1 MTYRVLI
8 VEDDPFI
15 ALDLETTM
23 EEAGFEVLGPVA
35 STVEA
40 MKILNTCRQDPDCA
54 LIDFYITGGTSEAI
68 ARELSHRDVPLIVV
82 TGNKTDALESL
93 DDFADLVRS
102 KPVAPARI
110 VRDVQKA
117 VST

>member
-23 EEAGFEVLGPVA
+23 EDAGFEVLGPVA
-35 STVEA
+35 SAVEA
-40 MKILNTCRQDPDCA
+40 MRILNTCREDPDCA
-54 LIDFYITGGTSEAI
+54 LIDFYITGGTSESI
-68 ARELSHRDVPLIVV
+68 ARELSERDVPLIVV
-82 TGNKTDALESL
+82 TGNRDDAMKSLE
-93 DDFADLVRS
+93 DFTDLVRC

-110 VRDVQKA
+110 VRDVRNA
-117 VST
+117 VSA